1 MENKPI
7 MLAQA
12 NALTQARYD
21 FNPIE
26 KRCLYQ
32 IIREVRRL
40 FIDSNTGQR
49 DLFNNMR
56 VKLTPDLLAECSDKS
71 NIAKVY
77 ESLKRLRKRDVEIDN
92 EDVWMNTGYVTM
104 VKHDK
109 RANIYEVEVSS
120 EIMPY
125 LVALAENFTSSDL
138 TVAISLKSA
147 YSQRFYEYCCQFKN
161 RTNKTFFFSVD
172 DLKKMMM
179 LEDKKGYDNSSNFKT
194 KVLDVAQKELKEAY
208 DNGQSDL
215 YFDYQVKDKQGRK
228 ILSWFFFIHTKDEEQ
243 KTDYKTVG
251 ECIRQI
257 HNILTTFFPRDSK
270 YIKRVIAAVNLRPD
284 IAMELTEKMQKKV
297 NDYSRKEIAPIIRY
311 VLREDYN
318 II

>member
-1 MENKPI
+1 MNENKPVL
-7 MLAQA
+7 LAQA

-56 VKLTPDLLAECSDKS
+56 VTLTSEQLAECSDKS
-71 NIAKVY
+71 NIKKVY
-77 ESLKRLRKRDVEIDN
+77 ESLKKLRKRDVEIDN
-92 EDVWMNTGYVTM
+92 EEIWMNTGYVTM
-104 VKHDK
+104 VKHHKRTDK
-109 RANIYEVEVSS
+109 YEVEVSS

-125 LVALAENFTSSDL
+125 LVALAENFTSYDL
-138 TVAISLKSA
+138 TVAITLKSS
-147 YSQRFYEYCCQFKN
+147 YSQRFYEYCCQYKN
-161 RTNKTFFFSVD
+161 RANKTFFFSVEQ
-172 DLKKMMM
+172 LKNMLM
-179 LEDKKGYDNSSNFKT
+179 LEDKYPNSADFKA
-194 KVLDVAQKELKEAY
+194 KVLEVARKELKDAY
-208 DNGQSDL
+208 DRGQCDL

-228 ILSWFFFIHTKDEEQ
+228 ILSWFFFIHTKEEENT
-243 KTDYKTVG
+243 TDYKTVA
-251 ECIRQI
+251 ECLQRIN
-257 HNILTTFFPRDSK
+257 NILIAFFSRDKK
-270 YIKRVIAAVNLRPD
+270 YIKRVITAVQLRPD
-284 IAMELTEKMQKKV
+284 IALELVEKMDKKV
-297 NDYSRKEIAPIIRY
+297 LDYSRKEVAPIIRY

>member
-1 MENKPI
+1 MEDNKPI

-21 FNPIE
+21 FNPVE

-56 VKLTPDLLAECSDKS
+56 VKLTPDLLAECRDSKH
-71 NIAKVY
+71 IKEVY

-92 EDVWMNTGYVTM
+92 DDVWMNTGYVTM

-109 RANIYEVEVSS
+109 RENIYEVEVSS

-125 LVALAENFTSSDL
+125 LVALAENFTSYDL

-147 YSQRFYEYCCQFKN
+147 YSQRFYEYCCQYKN

-172 DLKKMMM
+172 NLKKMMM
-179 LEDKKGYDNSSNFKT
+179 LEGKYPNSADFKK
-194 KVLDVAQKELKEAY
+194 KVIDVARNELKDAY
-208 DNGQSDL
+208 DKGQCDL
-215 YFDYQVKDKQGRK
+215 YFDYQVKEKQGRK
-228 ILSWFFFIHTKDEEQ
+228 ILSWFFFIHTKEEEQ

-270 YIKRVIAAVNLRPD
+270 YIKRVITAVNLRPD
-284 IAMELTEKMQKKV
+284 IAMELTDKLQKKV

>member
-1 MENKPI
+1 MEEKKPI
-7 MLAQA
+7 LLAQA

-21 FNPIE
+21 FTAVE

-40 FIDSNTGQR
+40 FIDSNTGER

-56 VKLTPDLLAECSDKS
+56 VKLTPDMLAECRDSKH
-71 NIAKVY
+71 IKEVY
-77 ESLKRLRKRDVEIDN
+77 ESLKRLRKRDIEIDN

-125 LVALAENFTSSDL
+125 LVALAENFTSYDL
-138 TVAISLKSA
+138 TVAITLKSA

-179 LEDKKGYDNSSNFKT
+179 LEDKYPNSADFKRF
-194 KVLDVAQKELKEAY
+194 VLDVAQKELKEAY
-208 DNGQSDL
+208 DKQQCDL
-215 YFDYQVKDKQGRK
+215 YFDYRVKDKQGRK
-228 ILSWFFFIHTKDEEQ
+228 ILSWFFYIHTKAEEQ
-243 KTDYKTVG
+243 KVDFKSIAD
-251 ECIRQI
+251 CIRQI
-257 HNILTTFFPRDSK
+257 YNILNTFFPRDK
-270 YIKRVIAAVNLRPD
+270 RYIKRVIDAINFRPD
-284 IAMELTEKMQKKV
+284 IAFDVIDKLQKKV
-297 NDYSRKEIAPIIRY
+297 NDYSRKEIPPIIRY

-318 II
+318 IT

>member
-1 MENKPI
+1 MEDNKPI

-21 FNPIE
+21 FNPVE

-56 VKLTPDLLAECSDKS
+56 VKLTPDLLAECRDSKH
-71 NIAKVY
+71 IKEVY

-92 EDVWMNTGYVTM
+92 DDVWMNTGYVTM

-125 LVALAENFTSSDL
+125 LVALAENFTSYDL

-147 YSQRFYEYCCQFKN
+147 YSQRFYEYCCQYKN

-179 LEDKKGYDNSSNFKT
+179 LEGKYPNSADFKK
-194 KVLDVAQKELKEAY
+194 KVIDIARNELKDAY
-208 DNGQSDL
+208 DKGQCDL
-215 YFDYQVKDKQGRK
+215 YFDYQVKEKQGRK
-228 ILSWFFFIHTKDEEQ
+228 ILSWFFFIHTREEEQ
-243 KTDYKTVG
+243 TTDYKTVND
-251 ECIRQI
+251 CIRQVY
-257 HNILTTFFPRDSK
+257 NILTTFFPRDKK
-270 YIKRVIAAVNLRPD
+270 YIKRVTDAIALRPD
-284 IAMELTEKMQKKV
+284 IAMELTDKLQKKV

-318 II
+318 IT

>member
-1 MENKPI
+1 
-7 MLAQA
+7 
-12 NALTQARYD
+12 
-21 FNPIE
+21 
-26 KRCLYQ
+26 
-32 IIREVRRL
+32 
-40 FIDSNTGQR
+40 
-49 DLFNNMR
+49 
-56 VKLTPDLLAECSDKS
+56 
-71 NIAKVY
+71 
-77 ESLKRLRKRDVEIDN
+77 
-92 EDVWMNTGYVTM
+92 MNTGYVTM

-125 LVALAENFTSSDL
+125 LVALAENFTSYDL

-318 II
+318 IEAEVVLDDAIKPLRERLYRILDILLGKVISLQEGILKVRDILSINKEIQLTRAVKDFFDLLLFELVHLLLHCL